1 MEEIQQMEKSEISN
15 SLSWVRTCL
24 FALVSLSLVACAS
37 SEVDP
42 YEGFN
47 RKMASFN
54 NGVDIAVIKP
64 AAQVYKA
71 AAPKPVQTSV
81 SNFFA
86 NLGEPWT
93 AINQLLQGRVKMA
106 GSDTGRFLVN
116 STLGVAGLFDV
127 AASMGLPRHQ
137 EDFGQ
142 TLGVWG
148 LPQGPY
154 IVLPMLGPS
163 SGRGLVS
170 QYVGNFGGGRIAQP
184 IRFVNNVPVRNS
196 MFFTFL
202 VSMRARLLDR
212 PQLPPDADSYTLFR
226 DFYLTNLEQQVQQ

>member
-1 MEEIQQMEKSEISN
+1 MEKSEILN
-15 SLSWVRTCL
+15 SLHWVRTCL
-24 FALVSLSLVACAS
+24 VALGSLSLVACAS

-54 NGVDIAVIKP
+54 NGVDIVVIKP

-71 AAPKPVQTSV
+71 VAPAPVETSI
-81 SNFFA
+81 SNFFS

-184 IRFVNNVPVRNS
+184 VRFVNNVPVRNS

-212 PQLPPDADSYTLFR
+212 PQLPPGVDTYTVFR
-226 DFYLTNLEQQVQQ
+226 DFYLRNLEQQVQQ

>member
-1 MEEIQQMEKSEISN
+1 MEKSEILN
-15 SLSWVRTCL
+15 SLHWVRTCL
-24 FALVSLSLVACAS
+24 VALGSLSLVACAS

-54 NGVDIAVIKP
+54 NGVDIVVIKP

-71 AAPKPVQTSV
+71 VAPAPVETSI
-81 SNFFA
+81 SNFFS

-116 STLGVAGLFDV
+116 STLGVAGFFDV

-202 VSMRARLLDR
+202 VSMRARLLDL
-212 PQLPPDADSYTLFR
+212 PQLPPEADQYTLFR
-226 DFYLTNLEQQVQQ
+226 DFYLMNLEQQVQQ

>member
-1 MEEIQQMEKSEISN
+1 MEKSEILN
-15 SLSWVRTCL
+15 SLHWVRTCL
-24 FALVSLSLVACAS
+24 VALGSLSLVACAS

-54 NGVDIAVIKP
+54 NGVDIVVIKP

-71 AAPKPVQTSV
+71 VAPAPVETSI
-81 SNFFA
+81 SNFFS

-202 VSMRARLLDR
+202 VSMRARLLDL
-212 PQLPPDADSYTLFR
+212 PQLPPEADQYTLFR
-226 DFYLTNLEQQVQQ
+226 DFYLMNLEQQVQQ

>member
-1 MEEIQQMEKSEISN
+1 MEKSEILN
-15 SLSWVRTCL
+15 SLHWVRTCL
-24 FALVSLSLVACAS
+24 VALGSLSLVACAS

-54 NGVDIAVIKP
+54 NGVDIVVIKP

-71 AAPKPVQTSV
+71 VAPAPVETSI
-81 SNFFA
+81 SNFFS

-116 STLGVAGLFDV
+116 STLGVAGFFDV

-148 LPQGPY
+148 LAGALYRSANARAVQWP
-154 IVLPMLGPS
+154 
-163 SGRGLVS
+163 
-170 QYVGNFGGGRIAQP
+170 RIG
-184 IRFVNNVPVRNS
+184 
-196 MFFTFL
+196 
-202 VSMRARLLDR
+202 
-212 PQLPPDADSYTLFR
+212 
-226 DFYLTNLEQQVQQ
+226 

>member
-1 MEEIQQMEKSEISN
+1 M
-15 SLSWVRTCL
+15 

-37 SEVDP
+37 TETDP
-42 YEGFN
+42 FEGFN
-47 RKMASFN
+47 RKMAAFN
-54 NGVDIAVIKP
+54 SGVDIVVIKP
-64 AAQVYKA
+64 SAQVYKVA
-71 AAPKPVQTSV
+71 TPKLVQTSI

-170 QYVGNFGGGRIAQP
+170 QYVGNFGGGKIAQP
-184 IRFVNNVPVRNS
+184 IRYVNQVPTRNS

-202 VSMRARLLDR
+202 VSMRARLLDQ
-212 PQLPPDADSYTLFR
+212 PQLPLEADQYTLFR
-226 DFYLTNLEQQVQQ
+226 DFFLMNNEQQIQQ

>member
-1 MEEIQQMEKSEISN
+1 MENSEIFRFPRG
-15 SLSWVRTCL
+15 VRACVV
-24 FALVSLSLVACAS
+24 ALVSLSLVACAS
-37 SEVDP
+37 TEVDP
-42 YEGFN
+42 FEGFN
-47 RKMASFN
+47 RKVAAFN
-54 NGVDIAVIKP
+54 SGVDMAIIKP
-64 AAQVYKA
+64 SAQVYKA
-71 AAPKPVQTSV
+71 ATPKPLQASI

-106 GSDTGRFLVN
+106 CSDAGRFLVN

-170 QYVGNFGGGRIAQP
+170 QYAGNFGGGKIAQP
-184 IRFVNNVPVRNS
+184 IRYVNHVPARNS

-202 VSMRARLLDR
+202 VSMRAKLLDQ
-212 PQLPPDADSYTLFR
+212 PQMPPEADQYTLFR
-226 DFYLTNLEQQVQQ
+226 DFFLMNNEQQIQQ

>member
-1 MEEIQQMEKSEISN
+1 MENNEI
-15 SLSWVRTCL
+15 LRFPRWVRTWV

-37 SEVDP
+37 TEVDP
-42 YEGFN
+42 FEGFN
-47 RKMASFN
+47 RKMAAFN
-54 NGVDIAVIKP
+54 SGVDIVVIKP
-64 AAQVYKA
+64 SAQVYKVA
-71 AAPKPVQTSV
+71 TPKLVQTSI

-106 GSDTGRFLVN
+106 GNDTGRFLVN

-127 AASMGLPRHQ
+127 AASIGLPRHQ

-170 QYVGNFGGGRIAQP
+170 QYVGNYGGGKIAQP
-184 IRFVNNVPVRNS
+184 IRYVNHVPTRNS

-202 VSMRARLLDR
+202 VSMRARLLDQ
-212 PQLPPDADSYTLFR
+212 PQLPPEADQYTLFR
-226 DFYLTNLEQQVQQ
+226 DFFLMNNEQQIQQ

>member
-1 MEEIQQMEKSEISN
+1 MEKSEILN
-15 SLSWVRTCL
+15 SLRWVRTCVI
-24 FALVSLSLVACAS
+24 ALVGFSLVACAS
-37 SEVDP
+37 TEVDP

-47 RKMASFN
+47 RKMAAFN
-54 NGVDIAVIKP
+54 SGLDVVLIKP
-64 AAQVYKA
+64 AAQGYKA
-71 AAPKPVQTSV
+71 VAPAPVETSV
-81 SNFFA
+81 SNFFS

-127 AASMGLPRHQ
+127 ATSMGMPRHQ

-148 LPQGPY
+148 VPQGPY

-170 QYVGNFGGGRIAQP
+170 QYVGNFGGNIAQP
-184 IRFVNNVPVRNS
+184 IRYVNHVPTRNS
-196 MFFTFL
+196 LFFTFL
-202 VSMRARLLDR
+202 VSMRARLLNQ
-212 PQLPPDADSYTLFR
+212 PQLPPEADRYTLLR
-226 DFYLTNLEQQVQQ
+226 DFYLMSREQQIQQ